1 MTSNT
6 KNTLYL
12 TDFPF
17 SSKVTENDI
26 FSFLS
31 DYTPSIREVK
41 FDKKSYE
48 KRKSI
53 SFKVSF
59 KDYSSA
65 NKCRLEMNLVKYKN
79 KSIRIMWDEHDT
91 DILYNTKNNL
101 FFKGIPKNI
110 SPRTVYEYFSNF
122 GDISSCKM
130 TEDDNGNH
138 YGYGYITFY
147 SQDAAKE
154 ALDNT
159 KDKQLEAFDN
169 NYIEIS
175 FFQKKNERNL
185 QKKDIH
191 SLNKQKLYITNLPEK
206 YTTSDL
212 CNLCKQYG
220 SLQSCNIFYDNNNN
234 KNFGIVQ
241 FSSEKEA
248 KDLLVKLDKKEINNT
263 KLSVQ
268 LYQSKL
274 EQKKNNLYIKNIP
287 LNCEEKDLIKIFSKY
302 GKITSAKIETYKKG
316 DITIS
321 KGFGYISFENPESA
335 EKAKDELDGKYL
347 PGFESW
353 SHPLM
358 IEFFLSNQERQ
369 NLNIN
374 NDFST
379 LNYFYYNDKDIMNET
394 SSNTNSVYMN
404 QNFGNNNNCNN
415 IFSSNSTPTIFN
427 FNNINININQYNNSN
442 MDYKNN
448 SNNFINFNNPNFNIS
463 NNNDFNLYNKFPFPN
478 INMTYN
484 QFMNFNNYNNYNRNY
499 NFSRRG
505 KNHSFRNYNH
515 NRNNNNNNYNN
526 INYNFYN
533 NNITSNNADNIN
545 WNEYNNLKTEE
556 EKREFLGEIIF
567 RKIEESDIIKENNIS
582 EKVVGKITG
591 MILGLPSKKEIFEIL
606 EDENILNSR
615 IDEAL
620 ELIKLNSNKDNN
632 NKETNE

>member
-17 SSKVTENDI
+17 SSKVTEKDI

-427 FNNINININQYNNSN
+427 FNNINININEYKKPLQLSAGFSDEAKDLITKLLDLDPKKRIGAGPNGVEDLKKHPYFKGIDWKELENKNVKAPFVPDLN
-442 MDYKNN
+442 GEMDLKYFDKMFTDEVNITRESDELNETNKTIDNYVNFSYYDPTNASFKDKNKIIIPLKNN
-448 SNNFINFNNPNFNIS
+448 
-463 NNNDFNLYNKFPFPN
+463 
-478 INMTYN
+478 
-484 QFMNFNNYNNYNRNY
+484 
-499 NFSRRG
+499 
-505 KNHSFRNYNH
+505 
-515 NRNNNNNNYNN
+515 
-526 INYNFYN
+526 
-533 NNITSNNADNIN
+533 
-545 WNEYNNLKTEE
+545 
-556 EKREFLGEIIF
+556 
-567 RKIEESDIIKENNIS
+567 
-582 EKVVGKITG
+582 
-591 MILGLPSKKEIFEIL
+591 KK
-606 EDENILNSR
+606 
-615 IDEAL
+615 
-620 ELIKLNSNKDNN
+620 KK
-632 NKETNE
+632 